1 MFSSLRHYQTLQNL
15 YLSTGMYG
23 LKIPK
28 VKNTVALTPAIAIS
42 VRGFHHLMG
51 GGGELFLF
59 PVFPVL
65 FVSCEFQYIVIIRRP
80 IEKRI
85 TKRIFQGLGSYR
97 I

>member
-59 PVFPVL
+59 PVFSCFICFL
-65 FVSCEFQYIVIIRRP
+65 RVSVH
-80 IEKRI
+80 
-85 TKRIFQGLGSYR
+85 SYYKKANR
-97 I
+97 KKDH